1 MMKSFEDASK
11 YGKEMMDNNLKSF
24 AAVTKGFQTIASEAA
39 DYSRT
44 SFEKGTVAL
53 EKLVSAKSLE
63 NAVEIQTD
71 YVKTSYESF
80 VAQSTKMGDL
90 VADMA
95 KDAYKPFEN
104 AVAKAK

>member
-1 MMKSFEDASK
+1 MMKTFEDASK

-44 SFEKGTVAL
+44 SFEKGTETL
-53 EKLVSAKSLE
+53 EKLASAKSLE
-63 NAVEIQTD
+63 SAVEIQTD

-80 VAQSTKMGDL
+80 IAQSTKVGDL

-95 KDAYKPFEN
+95 KETYKPFES
-104 AVAKAK
+104 AIAKAK